1 MKTTITGNSEES
13 MTEDSVT
20 VEQRAQPPRRVVM
33 LSLHTS
39 PLAQAGRGD
48 AGGLNVYV
56 NALSQALAAQGC
68 EVDIVT
74 TDLDG
79 AYDDRAYDDKAP
91 DGGVS
96 GDSWRTLD
104 DGRRVHVL
112 EVCSAC
118 REDKSRLLECLDELG
133 SRALLSLRAASALP
147 VDVVHSHYWISGL
160 AGLPLAQQLDCE
172 LVHTMHTI
180 GAIKLERDPE
190 AREDP
195 RRHQAERRIVAAA
208 AQLTANT
215 LGEAADLQRIFGVPA
230 ERITLVA
237 PGTDL
242 AVFHPPRGQDS
253 RLGPVEN
260 RPLRLTFAGRLQP
273 HKGPQ
278 VAVAAVGRLRQIVP
292 EVTAQL
298 TVAGRQ
304 SGADEVDIVHLAQQS
319 EISDVV
325 VLTEPVP
332 HPELAELFRTSD
344 AVLVPSYSESFGL
357 VALEAMACGTPV
369 LAHRVGGLAELVQH
383 GETGA
388 LIDSLDPEQWAEHI
402 AQLATDRSHWRRC
415 SEGAAALAQQ
425 YSWDSTAQQSLTA
438 YRAASVQ
445 VARTPG

>member
-20 VEQRAQPPRRVVM
+20 VEQHAQPPRRVVM

-39 PLAQAGRGD
+39 PLAQAGCGD

-56 NALSQALAAQGC
+56 NALSRALAAQGC

-74 TDLDG
+74 TDLDET
-79 AYDDRAYDDKAP
+79 YDDGAP
-91 DGGVS
+91 

-118 REDKSRLLECLDELG
+118 REDKSRLLECLDDLG
-133 SRALLSLRAASALP
+133 RRALKSLSAASALP

-160 AGLPLAQQLDCE
+160 AGLTLTQHLDCD

-180 GAIKLERDPE
+180 GAIKRERDPE
-190 AREDP
+190 AQEDP
-195 RRHQAERRIVAAA
+195 RRHQAEQRIVAAA

-242 AVFHPPRGQDS
+242 AVFHPPRGEDP
-253 RLGPVEN
+253 RLEPLQN

-278 VAVAAVGRLRQIVP
+278 VAVAAVGWLRQVVP
-292 EVTAQL
+292 EITAQL

-383 GETGA
+383 KETGA
-388 LIDSLDPEQWAEHI
+388 LIDSLDPQQWAEHI
-402 AQLATDRSHWRRC
+402 AGLATDRNHWRRC

-425 YSWDSTAQQSLTA
+425 YSWESTAQQSLTA

>member
-1 MKTTITGNSEES
+1 
-13 MTEDSVT
+13 MTDDSVT
-20 VEQRAQPPRRVVM
+20 AEQLTRPQRRIVM

-56 NALSQALAAQGC
+56 NALSRALAAQGYA
-68 EVDIVT
+68 VDIVT

-79 AYDDRAYDDKAP
+79 TYDDGTA
-91 DGGVS
+91 

-112 EVCSAC
+112 RVCTKC
-118 REDKSRLLECLDELG
+118 REDKSQLLQCLDELG
-133 SRALLSLRAASALP
+133 HRAQQSLLQASPQP
-147 VDVVHSHYWISGL
+147 VDVLHSHYWISGL
-160 AGLPLAQQLDCE
+160 AGLTLAEQLGCE

-180 GAIKLERDPE
+180 GAVKLERDPD
-190 AREDP
+190 AQEDP
-195 RRHQAERRIVAAA
+195 RRHQAEERIVAAA

-215 LGEAADLQRIFGVPA
+215 YDEVADLQRIFAVPA
-230 ERITLVA
+230 ERITLVS

-242 AVFHPPRGQDS
+242 SVFHPPSGADPRLQPVGQ
-253 RLGPVEN
+253 

-278 VAVAAVGRLRQIVP
+278 VAVAAVGRLRELLPQITV
-292 EVTAQL
+292 QL

-304 SGADEVDIVHLAQQS
+304 SGADEVDIADLAHQAGV
-319 EISDVV
+319 SDVV
-325 VLTEPVP
+325 VLTEPLP
-332 HPELAELFRTSD
+332 HPELADLFRASD

-369 LAHRVGGLAELVQH
+369 LAHRVGGLIELIQH
-383 GETGA
+383 GGSGK
-388 LIDSLDPEQWAEHI
+388 LIDSLDPQQWARQI
-402 AQLATDRSHWRRC
+402 SSLATDHDQWRRC
-415 SEGAAALAQQ
+415 SEAAAALAEQ
-425 YSWDSTAQQSLTA
+425 YSWESTARQTLSA

-445 VARTPG
+445 VAGTPG